1 MPLPYDLSD
10 LDPFSPSPS
19 PSPSSALL
27 HPSGSLFPPTPSSVS
42 TSSAA
47 STSHRSSIAPPP
59 QALAA
64 QSVHGGQDP
73 LGRLMGGLSVTDAEP
88 PRASSSSRSPSPSTS
103 SSTHPP
109 STSMGNSLNGM
120 VRAHDER
127 QSRILLDLSREPF
140 AQPPT
145 SSSSAS
151 ASVPRT
157 EEPVDMPLPSRTP
170 RRRPSHPG
178 TGSSSLSGFSP
189 PRRLSGLMDLPA
201 SQTLHAASSP
211 PASTS
216 PILDHFHA
224 TNLER
229 GAAQRRMREASGD
242 GTGTTGFG
250 AEWDKTIEEAVQEE
264 VGGGAG
270 EFSGEWG
277 DFQTATPEP
286 MSEPP
291 SRSPSTR
298 EPEQPAPPS
307 SSSRRAPR
315 GSAASLGTDHVNP
328 VSTTPLPPRE
338 PVRAATTTAAGSV
351 FDPTAQPIQLV
362 GVRPGVARMLQE
374 DVAERIRP
382 SLPPRLRLSSRW
394 TLLYSLDQHGISLH
408 TLFAN
413 LDRGLKTRDGGFV
426 LVVKSERGEVFGGY
440 CSEALKRGEGER
452 GSSQR
457 WGGDGSCFLWRAT
470 PFPASDHF
478 RLGASVSTFKPTF
491 RNTYFQHAS
500 SEFIALGGGNDGVF
514 GLWIDGL
521 FERGWT
527 GRSETY
533 GNEPLVGPRA
543 AAAGGKGARKAQGE
557 RESGAAAAEEGKF
570 EVVGFEC
577 WAVGS

>member
-1 MPLPYDLSD
+1 MPTSHLPYDLSD
-10 LDPFSPSPS
+10 LDPFSPA
-19 PSPSSALL
+19 PSSL
-27 HPSGSLFPPTPSSVS
+27 HPSGSLFPTPSSSVS
-42 TSSAA
+42 TSSTS

-59 QALAA
+59 QALPA

-73 LGRLMGGLSVTDAEP
+73 LGRLMGALTVTDAEP
-88 PRASSSSRSPSPSTS
+88 PRALAPAPSRSPSPAMS
-103 SSTHPP
+103 SSTH
-109 STSMGNSLNGM
+109 GNSINGM

-127 QSRILLDLSREPF
+127 QSRILHDLSREPF
-140 AQPPT
+140 AQPP
-145 SSSSAS
+145 SSSSPS
-151 ASVPRT
+151 SVPLT
-157 EEPVDMPLPSRTP
+157 DEPTALPLPSRTP

-178 TGSSSLSGFSP
+178 AGSSTLAGFSP

-224 TNLER
+224 TNPER
-229 GAAQRRMREASGD
+229 GAAERRMRQASGD
-242 GTGTTGFG
+242 GTGTTAFG
-250 AEWDKTIEEAVQEE
+250 AGWDQSIAEAMQEAQAHD
-264 VGGGAG
+264 AG
-270 EFSGEWG
+270 EVSGEWG

-286 MSEPP
+286 R
-291 SRSPSTR
+291 SRSPSMR
-298 EPEQPAPPS
+298 EQQQPAPPS

-315 GSAASLGTDHVNP
+315 GSAASLETDHVEP
-328 VSTTPLPPRE
+328 RSTAPLPPRE
-338 PVRAATTTAAGSV
+338 PVRAATMTPTTGSV

-362 GVRPGVARMLQE
+362 GVRPGVVRVLQE
-374 DVAERIRP
+374 DVAEGIRR

-413 LDRGLKTRDGGFV
+413 LDRGLRARDGGFV

-452 GSSQR
+452 AGSQR

-514 GLWIDGL
+514 GLWIDGV

-533 GNEPLVGPRA
+533 GNEPLVGPRGGEG
-543 AAAGGKGARKAQGE
+543 GGKGKGQGE
-557 RESGAAAAEEGKF
+557 RDGGAAAAEEGKF